1 MLQAEQLPARVTDLD
16 TGLPN
21 VDSDNFP
28 HFEVLIFV
36 SLKKQA
42 IKFGW
47 NYVFAEMIDVEFIF
61 ISLSCFSYT
70 RKKVEII
77 CANINIICWKN
88 LMLEE
93 HTYMIKSWT
102 TRTKL
107 VPKMIVEDSNDAEET
122 LFVPR
127 EANQLHNHDSSV
139 VTMTRIHRF
148 YFFFVSLRGHIGLC
162 ENMIFINVDAAH
174 WPNSCLQYSNPSNV
188 RFK

>member
-1 MLQAEQLPARVTDLD
+1 
-16 TGLPN
+16 
-21 VDSDNFP
+21 
-28 HFEVLIFV
+28 
-36 SLKKQA
+36 
-42 IKFGW
+42 
-47 NYVFAEMIDVEFIF
+47 
-61 ISLSCFSYT
+61 
-70 RKKVEII
+70 
-77 CANINIICWKN
+77 
-88 LMLEE
+88 
-93 HTYMIKSWT
+93 
-102 TRTKL
+102 
-107 VPKMIVEDSNDAEET
+107 MIVEDSNDAEET